1 MKTNFKIGRLGERTS
16 RWRLPLLMLLCSGLV
31 AGQLLAQ
38 SLASL
43 GVTVQV
49 ARRFKIEV
57 STSLVSFSRSS
68 SSGQPQTIPANE
80 GSFELTIKT
89 NNDPGS
95 STNVW
100 LQASSDLLDNST
112 GYTIPVERISW
123 TAQGNG
129 FYPGHLVKAAP
140 VLVARFD
147 GPGSF
152 TGQLYFF
159 FAEDPGLAPGSYQTT
174 VTILVEGV

>member
-1 MKTNFKIGRLGERTS
+1 MRAVLGIGRRRERT
-16 RWRLPLLMLLCSGLV
+16 RPRLLFLLVLFSCSLV

-38 SLASL
+38 SQASL

-57 STSLVSFSRSS
+57 STSLVSFTRSS
-68 SSGQPQTIPANE
+68 SSGLPQTIPANE

-100 LQASSDLLDNST
+100 LLASSDLLDNST

-129 FYPGHLVKAAP
+129 FYPGHLVKATP
-140 VLVARFD
+140 VLVARFVQ
-147 GPGSF
+147 PGSF

-159 FAEDPGLAPGSYQTT
+159 FAEDPNFAPGNYQTT